1 MTTRPDSTPEL
12 PSAGDYLI
20 ASKTC
25 ELKSL
30 QYFLQ
35 MGRLVQCISNLVH
48 GLQRERGASNVF
60 LGSAGRKFA
69 GERQDLIAESDR
81 LKTEFGQALAEI
93 HRDLTEHPVSSQLLN
108 QIACALYSLDGL
120 AELRQAVSA
129 RTITAVAAM
138 EEYSRLVHN
147 LIAVVFEAADTA
159 VDPTIAGVLVAM
171 VHLMNGKE
179 LCGQERAAGSAG
191 FSAGHFDA
199 ALSRRMV
206 HLFEAQERCFEVF
219 TDFADPDSMSL
230 WQELLAH
237 DRELEI
243 ARLRR
248 LASSVGPSVSKEPA
262 LAEKW
267 FMLMTERIDGLK
279 KVEES
284 VEGCFHSR
292 CVERFADARNSLAH
306 QEALIASL
314 DARKMTQPPVLV
326 VCESATEANAAS
338 AADTENPA
346 NPASPAAGAFSASA
360 ISQHF
365 GRSVLDLVQ
374 EQTRRLQQMSS
385 ELQSAREALEDRKV
399 QEKAVLLLMKHRRI
413 NNDEAHRALRKL
425 AMDQGKKLPET
436 ARALL
441 AMASAL
447 K

>member
-1 MTTRPDSTPEL
+1 MNTRPDFAPAL

-60 LGSAGRKFA
+60 LGSSGQKFA
-69 GERQDLIAESDR
+69 GERHDLMVESDR
-81 LKTEFGQALAEI
+81 LKTQFG
-93 HRDLTEHPVSSQLLN
+93 R
-108 QIACALYSLDGL
+108 
-120 AELRQAVSA
+120 
-129 RTITAVAAM
+129 
-138 EEYSRLVHN
+138 
-147 LIAVVFEAADTA
+147 
-159 VDPTIAGVLVAM
+159 
-171 VHLMNGKE
+171 
-179 LCGQERAAGSAG
+179 
-191 FSAGHFDA
+191 
-199 ALSRRMV
+199 
-206 HLFEAQERCFEVF
+206 
-219 TDFADPDSMSL
+219 
-230 WQELLAH
+230 
-237 DRELEI
+237 
-243 ARLRR
+243 
-248 LASSVGPSVSKEPA
+248 A

-267 FMLMTERIDGLK
+267 FTLMTERIDGLK

-284 VEGCFHSR
+284 VERCFHSR

-314 DARKMTQPPVLV
+314 DARKMTQPPMLV
-326 VCESATEANAAS
+326 VCESLNEANAAR
-338 AADTENPA
+338 AGNTENPE
-346 NPASPAAGAFSASA
+346 SPETAAGAFSASG
-360 ISQHF
+360 IGQHF
-365 GRSVLDLVQ
+365 GRSVFDLVQ

-399 QEKAVLLLMKHRRI
+399 QEKAVLLLMEHRRI

-425 AMDQGKKLPET
+425 AMDQGRKLPEV

-441 AMASAL
+441 AMASVL

>member
-1 MTTRPDSTPEL
+1 MNTRPDSAPEL

-60 LGSAGRKFA
+60 LGSSGRKFA
-69 GERQDLIAESDR
+69 GERQDLIEESDC
-81 LKTEFGQALAEI
+81 LKAQFAQALAEI
-93 HRDLTEHPVSSQLLN
+93 HEELTEHAVSSQLLN
-108 QIACALYSLDGL
+108 QIACALYGLDGL
-120 AELRQAVSA
+120 DGLRQSVTARRITAVSA
-129 RTITAVAAM
+129 M
-138 EEYSRLVHN
+138 EDYSRLVQN

-179 LCGQERAAGSAG
+179 LCGQERAVGSAG
-191 FSAGHFDA
+191 FSAGHFDT

-219 TDFADPDSMSL
+219 TDFADADSMKL
-230 WQELLAH
+230 WQETRAH
-237 DRELEI
+237 ERELEI

-248 LASSVGPSVSKEPA
+248 LGSSVVPSRKLDPG
-262 LAEKW
+262 LADQW
-267 FMLMTERIDGLK
+267 FTLMTERIDDLK

-284 VEGCFHSR
+284 VEGWFHSR
-292 CVERFADARNSLAH
+292 CVERFADARNSLVH

-314 DARKMTQPPVLV
+314 DARETTQPPVLV
-326 VCESATEANAAS
+326 LCESSSE
-338 AADTENPA
+338 EHPG
-346 NPASPAAGAFSASA
+346 GAFCAEA
-360 ISQHF
+360 VSQQL
-365 GRSVLDLVQ
+365 GRSVFDLVQ

-385 ELQSAREALEDRKV
+385 ELQSAREALEDRKL
-399 QEKAVLLLMKHRRI
+399 QEKAVVLLMEHRRL

-425 AMDQGKKLPET
+425 AMDQGRKLPEI

-441 AMASAL
+441 SMADVL

>member
-1 MTTRPDSTPEL
+1 MNTRPDFAPQL

-25 ELKSL
+25 ELKNL

-60 LGSAGRKFA
+60 LGSSGRRFA
-69 GERQDLIAESDR
+69 GERQDLIKESDR
-81 LKTEFGQALAEI
+81 LKTQFGQALTEI
-93 HRDLTEHPVSSQLLN
+93 HEELTEHPVSSQLLN
-108 QIACALYSLDGL
+108 QIACALYELDGL
-120 AELRQAVSA
+120 DELRQCVAARKITAVSA
-129 RTITAVAAM
+129 M
-138 EEYSRLVHN
+138 EDYSRLVHN
-147 LIAVVFEAADTA
+147 LIAVVFDAADTA

-179 LCGQERAAGSAG
+179 LCGQERAVGSAG

-199 ALSRRMV
+199 ALCRRMA
-206 HLFEAQERCFEVF
+206 HLSEAQERCFEVF
-219 TDFADPDSMSL
+219 TEFADVDSMSL
-230 WQELLAH
+230 WQEILAH
-237 DRELEI
+237 DREPEI

-248 LASSVGPSVSKEPA
+248 LASSVGPSVSKDPA
-262 LAEKW
+262 LAELW
-267 FMLMTERIDGLK
+267 FTLMTERIDGLK

-314 DARKMTQPPVLV
+314 DGRETTQPPMLVL
-326 VCESATEANAAS
+326 CEPSSE
-338 AADTENPA
+338 EHPG
-346 NPASPAAGAFSASA
+346 GAFSASD
-360 ISQHF
+360 ISPQF
-365 GRSVLDLVQ
+365 GRSVFDLVQ

-385 ELQSAREALEDRKV
+385 ELQSVREALEDRKV
-399 QEKAVLLLMKHRRI
+399 QEKAVVLLMEHRRI

-425 AMDQGKKLPET
+425 AMDQGRKLPEI

-441 AMASAL
+441 AMAEVL